1 MIEAHEI
8 LQKRGE
14 IERPIQLFMLGTL
27 PVQGGEELMSA
38 DKLHR
43 GVWGW
48 GQELRL
54 SL

>member
-27 PVQGGEELMSA
+27 PVQEAKNL
-38 DKLHR
+38 
-43 GVWGW
+43 
-48 GQELRL
+48 
-54 SL
+54 